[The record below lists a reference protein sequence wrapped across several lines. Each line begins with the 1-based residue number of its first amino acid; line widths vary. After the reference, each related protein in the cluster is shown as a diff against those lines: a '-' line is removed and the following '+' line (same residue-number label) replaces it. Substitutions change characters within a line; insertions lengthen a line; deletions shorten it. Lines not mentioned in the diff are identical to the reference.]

1 MSNVATKNNADY
13 WVWLLLIPLK
23 EFSLLAVQRHLI
35 SIEGSILATHQAV
48 NEENVKLKQ
57 ILSIKTLKSASQ
69 LISNKEMRVIIIT
82 QPTLE
87 NVTRY

>member
-1 MSNVATKNNADY
+1 MRIY

-35 SIEGSILATHQAV
+35 SIEGSILTTHQAV

-57 ILSIKTLKSASQ
+57 ILSIKSLKSGSQ

>member
-48 NEENVKLKQ
+48 NEELKR
-57 ILSIKTLKSASQ
+57 
-69 LISNKEMRVIIIT
+69 M
-82 QPTLE
+82 
-87 NVTRY
+87 

>member
-35 SIEGSILATHQAV
+35 SIDGSILTTHQAV

-69 LISNKEMRVIIIT
+69 LISNKEMIVIIIT

>member
-1 MSNVATKNNADY
+1 MSNVARKSNADY

-35 SIEGSILATHQAV
+35 SIEGSILTTHQAV